1 MGDRMTTAA
10 AHAWLDQRW
19 TVNLSTLFTEL
30 PLVERPAAAAAA
42 GFDAAEI
49 WWTLDG
55 PTPPQSELDA
65 LRRAFTDAGVQ
76 LTGLNFDAGNMAA
89 GSKGL
94 LSRPD
99 DSQQF
104 RDNIAVAVGL
114 ADSLGCRALNALYGN
129 RVEGLDLAVQDDL
142 ALENLS
148 LAAQATQAIGGILLV
163 EALNAPEAPQYALLS
178 SKDAVSVVDAVNE
191 ATGLGNTYFLCDLY
205 HLARN
210 GEDLPQ
216 VVEQYAD
223 RIGHVQIADAPQRN
237 QPGTGELDFADL
249 LGRLDTVGYQG
260 YIGLEYK
267 PAAGLASADT
277 LGWLPRELRG
287 SARAR

>member
-142 ALENLS
+142 ALRNLS

-178 SKDAVSVVDAVNE
+178 SKDAVAVVDAVNE

-216 VVEQYAD
+216 VIEQYAG

-267 PAAGLASADT
+267 PAAGVASADT

>member
-267 PAAGLASADT
+267 PAAGVASADT

-287 SARAR
+287 STRAR

>member
-129 RVEGLDLAVQDDL
+129 RVEGLDLKVQDDL

-178 SKDAVSVVDAVNE
+178 SKDAVAVVDAVNE

-216 VVEQYAD
+216 VIEQYAG

-267 PAAGLASADT
+267 PAAGVAGADT

>member
-178 SKDAVSVVDAVNE
+178 SKDAVAVVDAVNE
-191 ATGLGNTYFLCDLY
+191 ATGLGNAYFLCDLY

-216 VVEQYAD
+216 AIEAYAD

-260 YIGLEYK
+260 YVGLEYK
-267 PAAGLASADT
+267 PAAGVASADT
-277 LGWLPRELRG
+277 LGWLPRELRT

>member
-1 MGDRMTTAA
+1 MTAA
-10 AHAWLDQRW
+10 ARNWLDQRW
-19 TVNLSTLFTEL
+19 TANLSTLFTEL
-30 PLVERPAAAAAA
+30 PLVQRPAAAAEA

-55 PTPPQSELDA
+55 PTPPDGDLDA

-94 LSRPD
+94 LSRPA

-114 ADSLGCRALNALYGN
+114 ADSLGCKALNALYGN
-129 RVEGLDLAVQDDL
+129 RVEGLDLAVQDEL
-142 ALENLS
+142 ALENLA
-148 LAAQATQAIGGILLV
+148 LAAHAVEAIGAVLLV
-163 EALNAPEAPQYALLS
+163 EALNAPEAPQYGLLS
-178 SKDAVSVVDAVNE
+178 SKDAVAVVDQVNA
-191 ATGLGNTYFLCDLY
+191 ATGLGNTFFLCDLY

-216 VVEQYAD
+216 VIEQYAD

-249 LGRLDTVGYQG
+249 LGRLDAAGYAG

-267 PAAGLASADT
+267 PAPGVATVDT
-277 LGWLPRELRG
+277 VDWLPRELRT
-287 SARAR
+287 SARG